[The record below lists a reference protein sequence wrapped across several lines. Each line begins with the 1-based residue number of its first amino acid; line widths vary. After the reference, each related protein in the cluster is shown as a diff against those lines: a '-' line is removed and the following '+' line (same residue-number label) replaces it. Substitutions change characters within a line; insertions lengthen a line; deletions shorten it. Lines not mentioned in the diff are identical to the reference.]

1 MSQLYEVL
9 QERDEEIKN
18 LRSIMT
24 TLTDNNSDLN
34 EKLKRLAKGSA
45 EMLLKNES
53 LQSRNSVLEENV
65 QILYRNIDEMNES
78 KTRLINEIDNLQ
90 SELVDRDESIA
101 KLQARCVV
109 LVSEKNEKN
118 KLYER
123 AKADKNKV
131 IKDLR
136 EEIERGIGHNNTLK
150 ERLIRECDNSGTRIL
165 TLLLYVH
172 LFTSIYFFSNS
183 FIQIEGFK

>member
-1 MSQLYEVL
+1 LLRFTFFSVSQLYEVL
-9 QERDEEIKN
+9 QERDEEIKG

-53 LQSRNSVLEENV
+53 LQSRNNALEENV

-78 KTRLINEIDNLQ
+78 KTRLVNEIDNLQ
-90 SELVDRDESIA
+90 TELVDRDESIA

-109 LVSEKNEKN
+109 LVSEKNEKS

-123 AKADKNKV
+123 AKAEKNKV

-150 ERLIRECDNSGTRIL
+150 ERLIRECDNSGNVTSMFSFTHRL
-165 TLLLYVH
+165 T
-172 LFTSIYFFSNS
+172 
-183 FIQIEGFK
+183 K